1 MTISLETDSILTAGD
16 VASLLGIPKR
26 SVYDYAASGLIPSV
40 RLGRHVRFIR
50 SDVERALAQ
59 LRDEGA

>member
-26 SVYDYAASGLIPSV
+26 SVYDYAARGLIPSV
-40 RLGRHVRFIR
+40 RLGRHVRFLR
-50 SDVERALAQ
+50 SDVERALAR
-59 LRDEGA
+59 LRDESP